1 MILSHSILHAT
12 SLVRND
18 IRRDTS
24 ALWPAHTAVGAH
36 DITVGGR
43 SLVEL
48 ARERRTP
55 CVLIAPRSETA
66 RSVEEHLTTVIAA
79 VTIRSEPRRWHGEVD
94 VAVDCT
100 LGAIASRVM
109 HVELLSSPRSRV
121 LRRVLIHPAD
131 GGTPMHARLPETTA
145 PGDLIV
151 FTCTGSVSPSQ
162 LVPRAAVSP
171 TSEEEGGFSGCRK
184 YGGAPAE

>member
-36 DITVGGR
+36 DITVGGH

-55 CVLIAPRSETA
+55 CVLIAPRPGAVHGMED
-66 RSVEEHLTTVIAA
+66 HLTTVITT
-79 VTIRSEPRRWHGEVD
+79 VTSRVEPRRRHGEVN
-94 VAVDCT
+94 VEVDCT
-100 LGAIASRVM
+100 LGAIASRVL
-109 HVELLSSPRSRV
+109 HVELLNAPRSRA
-121 LRRVLIHPAD
+121 LRRVLIHPSD
-131 GGTPMHARLPETTA
+131 GGAPLHARLPETIS
-145 PGDLIV
+145 PGDLV
-151 FTCTGSVSPSQ
+151 VLTCTGSISPSQ
-162 LVPRAAVSP
+162 LTPRAAASP
-171 TSEEEGGFSGCRK
+171 AEADDGSGGCRK
-184 YGGAPAE
+184 YRGSATE